1 MVVHQLLHTPLV
13 EIPDKSKLLSDACKI
28 SATHCLPKKKKK
40 KEPPRKTGPLILM
53 RKPLRNAAER
63 PGIVSRVESRKIS
76 RSCAALKGPST
87 RSCCA
92 NTYLPIV
99 PIKCFRPSLQVP
111 STRKLRLKRTP
122 PIGLCVLGTR
132 TTTTMM
138 KFDRQ
143 GKRLFWQ
150 GLHCMCL
157 GLDVT

>member
-1 MVVHQLLHTPLV
+1 MHVRFPLP
-13 EIPDKSKLLSDACKI
+13 IACQ
-28 SATHCLPKKKKK
+28 KKKKK
-40 KEPPRKTGPLILM
+40 KEKKEPPRITGPLILM
-53 RKPLRNAAER
+53 RKSLRNAAER
-63 PGIVSRVESRKIS
+63 PGILSRVESRNIS
-76 RSCAALKGPST
+76 RLCARPST

-92 NTYLPIV
+92 TTYLPIDPLV

-111 STRKLRLKRTP
+111 STRKLRSKRKP

-132 TTTTMM
+132 TTTTIG

-143 GKRLFWQ
+143 GKRGFWQ